1 LLASSLV
8 FFLRCFFGKRWAC
21 GQRTSDLATYYW
33 VAADGGWR
41 AAKSGLNPLRYR
53 APLSQHLGVAQLS
66 QDIRLLVQG
75 STRWRS
81 GQSGQSG
88 QSRLLT
94 TEVSHTGGLAVLPH
108 GTGKKMRIAVFATG
122 PAAEAAK
129 KVSFPDGS
137 LFPGHSH
144 D

>member
-1 LLASSLV
+1 
-8 FFLRCFFGKRWAC
+8 
-21 GQRTSDLATYYW
+21 
-33 VAADGGWR
+33 
-41 AAKSGLNPLRYR
+41 
-53 APLSQHLGVAQLS
+53 
-66 QDIRLLVQG
+66 
-75 STRWRS
+75 
-81 GQSGQSG
+81 
-88 QSRLLT
+88 
-94 TEVSHTGGLAVLPH
+94 VLPH